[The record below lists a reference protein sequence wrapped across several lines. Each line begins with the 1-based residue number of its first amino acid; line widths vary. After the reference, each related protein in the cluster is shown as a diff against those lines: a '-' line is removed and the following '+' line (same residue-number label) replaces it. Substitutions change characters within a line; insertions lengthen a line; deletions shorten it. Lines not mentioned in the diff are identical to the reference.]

1 MSDCPN
7 CGGTRLLMGGWMGP
21 TPQRP
26 YPDPCPRCAPDITAR
41 ERQVIQQEWLLDHQ
55 DDPRVK
61 DILAQMAVVNRQRYR
76 LVLHTP
82 QIRTLTPDAIAGS
95 YQDVAEADL
104 IVGSGNMV
112 LKDRYG
118 PAGYVLSDSELRRLR
133 DSCGEY
139 RRR

>member
-1 MSDCPN
+1 MTDCAT

-26 YPDPCPRCAPDITAR
+26 YPDPCPRCAPNLTAR

-61 DILAQMAVVNRQRYR
+61 EILAQMAVVNRQRYG
-76 LVLHTP
+76 LVLHAPFMRTTTDISGSL
-82 QIRTLTPDAIAGS
+82 QEIRA
-95 YQDVAEADL
+95 ADL
-104 IVGSGNMV
+104 VVGAGNMV

-118 PAGYVLSDSELRRLR
+118 PAQYVLSDSEFRRVRESAGEFRRL
-133 DSCGEY
+133 
-139 RRR
+139 